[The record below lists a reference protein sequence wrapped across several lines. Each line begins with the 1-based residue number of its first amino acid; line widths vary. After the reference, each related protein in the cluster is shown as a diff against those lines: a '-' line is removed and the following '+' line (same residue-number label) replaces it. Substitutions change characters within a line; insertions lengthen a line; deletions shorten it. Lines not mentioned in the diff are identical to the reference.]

1 LDSGTAGHPAGER
14 LRLTGHLTWLLRAAT
29 VPDARYRSPFTQAFD
44 DVWQELAAPMSP
56 AWRGRFLQSC
66 LDYLHAAVW
75 EAQNRA
81 RGTPPGTVEYVRR
94 HSSGSRPHLDVI
106 EYATGS
112 RLPVGFHDLP
122 AIRAALT
129 AAADITGWHHD
140 LVALPQDTARGEPNN
155 LVHVIAWERRC
166 DRDTAL
172 TLARAQLRRRLHDFD
187 RATARHRRQSRLTRH
202 RNTHGP
208 DATRYLA
215 GLRAW
220 VHTTLTWNAS
230 AQARRRRARHRPF
243 VPELIGMDKP

>member
-1 LDSGTAGHPAGER
+1 M
-14 LRLTGHLTWLLRAAT
+14 TGHLTRLLRAT
-29 VPDARYRSPFTQAFD
+29 TEPDARYRSRFTHAFD

-56 AWRGRFLQSC
+56 AWRGRCRQSC
-66 LDYLHAAVW
+66 LDNLHAAVW

-140 LVALPQDTARGEPNN
+140 LVALP
-155 LVHVIAWERRC
+155 
-166 DRDTAL
+166 RDTSWP
-172 TLARAQLRRRLHDFD
+172 TM
-187 RATARHRRQSRLTRH
+187 TYRQKA
-202 RNTHGP
+202 P
-208 DATRYLA
+208 
-215 GLRAW
+215 
-220 VHTTLTWNAS
+220 
-230 AQARRRRARHRPF
+230 
-243 VPELIGMDKP
+243 KP